1 MVSLL
6 MQNTQKLSQL
16 INEIGFNAF
25 SLEGYQSMQCAVN
38 SSRQFANLCNVIN
51 DQAEATGL
59 AMSQFVVIDGGSKNQ
74 VALFW
79 LVDSEDTRE
88 KYSNVVWF
96 MNFKDEDWSAL
107 RGRCAE
113 FATSVDGA
121 MEVSEAIENMFAWTE
136 RDKI

>member
-25 SLEGYQSMQCAVN
+25 NIEGYQSMQCAVN
-38 SSRQFANLCNVIN
+38 SSQQFANLCNVIN

-59 AMSQFVVIDGGSKNQ
+59 AMNQFVVIDGGARNQ

-79 LVDSEDTRE
+79 LVDSEDTKE
-88 KYSNVVWF
+88 KFSSVVWF
-96 MNFKDEDWSAL
+96 MNFNDEDWSAM

-121 MEVSEAIENMFAWTE
+121 MEVSEAIENMLCWTD
-136 RDKI
+136 RNKI